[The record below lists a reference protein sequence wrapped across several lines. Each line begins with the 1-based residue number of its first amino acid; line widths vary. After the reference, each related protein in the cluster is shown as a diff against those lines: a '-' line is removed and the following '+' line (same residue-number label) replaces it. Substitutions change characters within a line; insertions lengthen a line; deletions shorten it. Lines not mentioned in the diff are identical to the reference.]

1 MPEKI
6 NVLFVC
12 LGNICRST
20 MAEGIFQSVAKKEPY
35 AGYFGKIDSCGT
47 GELSPLLSLARG
59 GPGEGDGIELRLTGT
74 AGYHIGDPPDDRTMM
89 TLQENGIK
97 NYVHRGRQVRPL
109 LPPLLIGPL
118 PTFSYI

>member
-35 AGYFGKIDSCGT
+35 AGYFGRIDSCGT
-47 GELSPLLSLARG
+47 GELSPLLSLVRG
-59 GPGEGDGIELRLTGT
+59 GPGEGDGNRTEADGKQRAIISGIRRTTG
-74 AGYHIGDPPDDRTMM
+74 R
-89 TLQENGIK
+89 
-97 NYVHRGRQVRPL
+97 
-109 LPPLLIGPL
+109 
-118 PTFSYI
+118 